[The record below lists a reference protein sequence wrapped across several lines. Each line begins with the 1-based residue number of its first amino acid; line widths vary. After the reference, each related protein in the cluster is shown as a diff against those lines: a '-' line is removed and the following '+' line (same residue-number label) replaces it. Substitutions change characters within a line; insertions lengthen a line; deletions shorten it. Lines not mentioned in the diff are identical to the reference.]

1 MERGANAQHPTSNNQ
16 RPKSGEETANETRKY
31 DLDDRLLEYSAS
43 IVRLVENMTG
53 TKTANHVGG
62 QLLRSGT
69 SPYFNHGEAEA
80 AESPRDFVHKMGVCL
95 KELRETKRALK
106 LTKRVPLV
114 QSPSAVDPLLAET
127 EELIKIF
134 FVSIRTA
141 NKNVVRESPPEPY
154 GNGS

>member
-1 MERGANAQHPTSNNQ
+1 MGTNAQQPTSNAQ
-16 RPKSGEETANETRKY
+16 RPRKIEEMTNETIKY
-31 DLDDRLLEYSAS
+31 DLDDRLLEYSAA
-43 IVRLVENMTG
+43 IVRFVEALAK
-53 TKTANHVGG
+53 TKAGNHVGG

-95 KELRETKRALK
+95 KELRETKRALR
-106 LTKRVPLV
+106 LTRKVPLV
-114 QSPSAVDPLLAET
+114 ESPAAVDPLLVET

-141 NKNVVRESPPEPY
+141 NKRVVRESPAEVY
-154 GNGS
+154 GNDS